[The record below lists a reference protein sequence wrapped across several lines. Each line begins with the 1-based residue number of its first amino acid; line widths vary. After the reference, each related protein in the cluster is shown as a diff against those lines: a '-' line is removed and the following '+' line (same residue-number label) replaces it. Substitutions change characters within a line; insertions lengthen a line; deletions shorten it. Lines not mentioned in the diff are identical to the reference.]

1 VVGQRPA
8 SPLRGR
14 GCAGAAGALPPSR
27 AYHGAYSRLSASVA
41 PRRKRAARVRM
52 LYHCSR
58 HFWAFT
64 AVEQCV
70 AGEPR
75 ALECTHAL
83 VPSHCLQGKG
93 WGVERPTDRRRF
105 RGQAT
110 HSPSLPERLQ
120 ARIHTQTHEK
130 PMLRAA
136 YARAFPTSEGLGSSG
151 CGLLWVYSSLPCNV
165 VDAPRE

>member
-1 VVGQRPA
+1 MRCGGAKAGFPLERA
-8 SPLRGR
+8 RLRGCRWGTTPVKGVPR
-14 GCAGAAGALPPSR
+14 GVARSQRLSCAAAEAGRSGTHAVSLLPPF
-27 AYHGAYSRLSASVA
+27 L
-41 PRRKRAARVRM
+41 
-52 LYHCSR
+52 
-58 HFWAFT
+58 AFT

-151 CGLLWVYSSLPCNV
+151 CGLLWVYSSLPC
-165 VDAPRE
+165 A

>member
-1 VVGQRPA
+1 
-8 SPLRGR
+8 
-14 GCAGAAGALPPSR
+14 
-27 AYHGAYSRLSASVA
+27 
-41 PRRKRAARVRM
+41 M

-136 YARAFPTSEGLGSSG
+136 YACASVREQSFVQSDACCVLLRIRISSTWRAWSTRISKGNEVRQHRQKATRSRCGATLPPTSIILRALEF
-151 CGLLWVYSSLPCNV
+151 P
-165 VDAPRE
+165 